1 MAKQKEAW
9 DKLSMQE
16 KAQLI
21 KLSIDNG
28 VSSLKQI
35 RDTYNLYAN
44 GGQEEILNK
53 VNSSNA
59 NFAQRLKDPDRKSIP
74 DWESPT
80 DRISTHKLSVGT
92 DKNGNHYI
100 FPEVQEINGELIDFT
115 RPPYHRFAGEISAEM
130 RGDTVRVP
138 SIEEGIKFTETYK
151 QYYPLNNGGNLTHKK
166 SGKEQGETSWLNN
179 GYNSSEDWQLQMKM
193 QTNQMLQNLQNSPFY
208 MTDQEMQNL
217 ELARIQE
224 AMANNPSSE
233 FITYTGFGNN
243 GNEITK
249 RLPVTK
255 GLNTMMDAGVVDY
268 MPMLGDAKQVAEAGA
283 AALQGDY
290 LTAGL
295 LGGMMFLPNIIEK
308 PLKKWKKVRNLTK
321 ELKERPLQQVVDD
334 EEINA
339 WLAENWYKNEIHNVR
354 PKLEE
359 RSVDLM
365 DFDRHGIP
373 EHYTLDRD
381 LPTHNRNKD
390 NILIHVDNRTPLLVG
405 RQGFLPI
412 DANMGDAPAI
422 WWQRDWPYY
431 PAPTSLI
438 PTSKFGNTP
447 VTGHTLRVREGD
459 VVPLDPHVRY
469 PNAQGD
475 VVVTEG
481 VLPYDVLEGYKWNA
495 DQTWFEKERFA
506 PSKSR
511 WDYFKG
517 DGLPGWSTFST
528 GGPLYP
534 FSFVKNPF
542 LKTPI
547 VRY

>member
-21 KLSIDNG
+21 KLSVDNG

-35 RDTYNLYAN
+35 RDTYNLY
-44 GGQEEILNK
+44 
-53 VNSSNA
+53 NS
-59 NFAQRLKDPDRKSIP
+59 
-74 DWESPT
+74 
-80 DRISTHKLSVGT
+80 
-92 DKNGNHYI
+92 
-100 FPEVQEINGELIDFT
+100 
-115 RPPYHRFAGEISAEM
+115 
-130 RGDTVRVP
+130 GD
-138 SIEEGIKFTETYK
+138 
-151 QYYPLNNGGNLTHKK
+151 NLVHKK
-166 SGKEQGETSWLNN
+166 SGEEQEESSYIQKQDNTNVSNLPIIEPIPVPEDMQLTEQQLAELNHAKAL
-179 GYNSSEDWQLQMKM
+179 YE
-193 QTNQMLQNLQNSPFY
+193 
-208 MTDQEMQNL
+208 
-217 ELARIQE
+217 
-224 AMANNPSSE
+224 
-233 FITYTGFGNN
+233 
-243 GNEITK
+243 NE
-249 RLPVTK
+249 
-255 GLNTMMDAGVVDY
+255 GLNTMWNAGVVDW
-268 MPMLGDAKQVAEAGA
+268 MPILGDFKQVTDAAGA
-283 AALQGDY
+283 ATQGDY
-290 LTAGL
+290 LTAGI
-295 LGGMMFLPNIIEK
+295 LGGLMFVPNIIEK
-308 PLKKWKKVRNLTK
+308 PLKKLKLTK
-321 ELKERPLQQVVDD
+321 ALKDNPLQQSVPDD
-334 EEINA
+334 EIQA

-475 VVVTEG
+475 IVVTEG

-528 GGPLYP
+528 GGLLYP
-534 FSFVKNPF
+534 FSFEKNPF